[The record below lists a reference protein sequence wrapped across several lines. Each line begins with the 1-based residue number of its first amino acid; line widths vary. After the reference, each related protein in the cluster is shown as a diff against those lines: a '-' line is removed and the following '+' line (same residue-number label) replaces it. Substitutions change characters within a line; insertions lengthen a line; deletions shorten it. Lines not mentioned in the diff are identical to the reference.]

1 MILDRKHADLED
13 YSIQNFGNLQMA
25 QPVGKH
31 HLLIH
36 VALTLTDKHFFFHY
50 IEKLTMPEVI

>member
-36 VALTLTDKHFFFHY
+36 VALTLADKHFFS
-50 IEKLTMPEVI
+50 IILRS